1 MGPKASPITALKGH
15 VGNIASGCGA
25 VELLAS
31 LVSLNHGVIPPTLNC
46 DEPDP
51 ACRVDVVRGP
61 SRATDN
67 LTFVNTNLTRHGQ
80 AAALVVRADPL
91 AG

>member
-1 MGPKASPITALKGH
+1 VAALKGH

-31 LVSLNHGVIPPTLNC
+31 LVSLNQGLIPPTLNC

-51 ACRVDVVRGP
+51 ACRLDVVREAP
-61 SRATDN
+61 RPADN

-80 AAALVVRADPL
+80 AAALVVRAHPL